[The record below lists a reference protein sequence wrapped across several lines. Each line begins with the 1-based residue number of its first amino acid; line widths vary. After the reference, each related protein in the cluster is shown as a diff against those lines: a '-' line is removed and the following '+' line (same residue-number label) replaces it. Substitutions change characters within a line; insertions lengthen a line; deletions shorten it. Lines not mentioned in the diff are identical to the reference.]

1 MTAGP
6 ETAATAMKGKQLR
19 LLVSGAACLLSLP
32 ACNGI
37 FGGIYDEPTSATGSE
52 FGFVVIDE
60 QTRTGRIYIDATD
73 YTEWHYVDLHAK
85 TVTTSPVSAEA
96 PAAWD
101 FAVHRY
107 DTKTNGATVWES
119 ATEEFGSLP
128 APETVPDGEF
138 VADEWTTDRITVDM
152 SQMMDGIILYAED
165 YWNPCLSRWLDVDT
179 STMPPIYT
187 LSGRVYLLRLTDGT
201 FAALRL
207 RNFMDAAAVKGY
219 MTIDYLY
226 PVQ

>member
-1 MTAGP
+1 MNCKQAGVF
-6 ETAATAMKGKQLR
+6 
-19 LLVSGAACLLSLP
+19 LLGTTLLLSLP

-37 FGGIYDEPTSATGSE
+37 FEGIYDMPTSETGNE
-52 FGFVVIDE
+52 YGFILIDE
-60 QTRTGRIYIDATD
+60 ETRTGRIHINATD
-73 YTEWHYVDLHAK
+73 YTEWHYVDLHDK
-85 TVTTSPVSAEA
+85 QLTTTPVGDAA
-96 PAAWD
+96 PETWD

-107 DTKTNGATVWES
+107 DTKTNGGTVLES
-119 ATEEFGSLP
+119 QAGSFDAL
-128 APETVPDGEF
+128 TVPESVSGEQWT
-138 VADEWTTDRITVDM
+138 ADEWTTDRITVDM

-187 LSGRVYLLRLTDGT
+187 LSGKIYLLRLKDGT

-207 RNFMDAAAVKGY
+207 ANFMNDAAVKGY

-226 PVQ
+226 PVE